1 MLETRETP
9 EQVPETRPAQQA
21 GFTQRKDT
29 RVWLRDRI
37 SAGWAYGLLAGWYGL
52 FLVVQLLQPEPE
64 AHTGMLAWI
73 GAIMGVVFLAAL
85 VFTGIG
91 LALRQRWGLVAS
103 LGASG
108 FLLADSIAC
117 PLTGHHEFGAFI
129 VVQAVAS
136 VALAGASIRA
146 LRST

>member
-1 MLETRETP
+1 MLETREAP
-9 EQVPETRPAQQA
+9 EQASETRTTPQTRSAPRA
-21 GFTQRKDT
+21 ET

-52 FLVVQLLQPEPE
+52 FLVVQLIEPPPQTD
-64 AHTGMLAWI
+64 TGLIAWI
-73 GAIMGVVFLAAL
+73 GAVMSVVFLGAL
-85 VFTGIG
+85 VVTGIG
-91 LALRQRWGLVAS
+91 LAVRQRWGLVAS

-108 FLLADSIAC
+108 FLVADSIAC
-117 PLTGHHEFGAFI
+117 PLTGHHQFGAFI

-146 LRST
+146 LRSS

>member
-1 MLETRETP
+1 MLDTREAPPQQT
-9 EQVPETRPAQQA
+9 PETRTPP
-21 GFTQRKDT
+21 RKDT
-29 RVWLRDRI
+29 RVWLRDRV

-52 FLVVQLLQPEPE
+52 FLVVQLIEPPPQVT
-64 AHTGMLAWI
+64 TGLLAWI
-73 GAIMGVVFLAAL
+73 GAIMSVVFLGAL
-85 VFTGIG
+85 VVTGIG

-108 FLLADSIAC
+108 FLVADSIAC
-117 PLTGHHEFGAFI
+117 PLTGHHQFGAFI

>member
-1 MLETRETP
+1 MLETREAP
-9 EQVPETRPAQQA
+9 ERARETRTTPRTRTAPRA
-21 GFTQRKDT
+21 ET

-52 FLVVQLLQPEPE
+52 FLVVQLIEPAPQTE
-64 AHTGMLAWI
+64 TGLLAWI
-73 GAIMGVVFLAAL
+73 GAVMSVVFLGAL
-85 VFTGIG
+85 VVTGIG
-91 LALRQRWGLVAS
+91 LAVRQRWGLVAS

-108 FLLADSIAC
+108 FLVADSIAC
-117 PLTGHHEFGAFI
+117 PLTGHHQFGAFI

-136 VALAGASIRA
+136 IALAGASIRA